1 MTAERYAAL
10 RESVTRVPVSKRL
23 LIEQFG
29 ETDFASR
36 YTVKRYT
43 STKSMA
49 ADGDSWEHEDIRL
62 EPLNREFP
70 AFGLH
75 PDAFRVIAEFV
86 AVLD

>member
-1 MTAERYAAL
+1 
-10 RESVTRVPVSKRL
+10 
-23 LIEQFG
+23 
-29 ETDFASR
+29 
-36 YTVKRYT
+36 
-43 STKSMA
+43 MA